1 MWLIVANIIRI
12 IAAVFDIMAASTTET
27 KKIYLYNGIYNFLLG
42 VQYYILN
49 AISGAISSFV
59 AILRNIIFHRHRKY
73 SIYALIPYLIFVVVI
88 NIPAYEGIIS
98 TLPIIMVFMYT
109 IAIYR
114 VKIMEIKYVSIITC
128 ALEIIYDI
136 YYHAYIGALVCV
148 MYIIVVIISIIRIK
162 RRQLKTN

>member
-1 MWLIVANIIRI
+1 MIVANIVRI
-12 IAAVFDIMAASTTET
+12 IAAFFDILSANATET

-42 VQYYILN
+42 VQYYILD
-49 AISGAISSFV
+49 ATAGAISSFV
-59 AILRNIIFHRHRKY
+59 AILRNIIFHRHKDS
-73 SIYALIPYLIFVVVI
+73 SIYALIIYLIFVILI

-114 VKIMEIKYVSIITC
+114 ANIMEIKYVSIITC

-136 YYHAYIGALVCV
+136 YYHAYVGAIVCV
-148 MYIIVVIISIIRIK
+148 IYIIVVTISIIRIK
-162 RRQLKTN
+162 RSKVVKK